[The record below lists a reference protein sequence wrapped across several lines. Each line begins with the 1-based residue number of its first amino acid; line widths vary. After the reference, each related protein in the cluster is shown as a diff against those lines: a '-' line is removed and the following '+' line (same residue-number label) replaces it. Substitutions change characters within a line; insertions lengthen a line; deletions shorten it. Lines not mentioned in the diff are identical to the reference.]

1 MVESS
6 KFSSRDRLFK
16 RGLSLNAYGIVL
28 LLGGIFLTIL
38 ISSSASI
45 QEFGIGFIFSG
56 EWDPIAQVYGALPFI
71 VGTLVS
77 SLLALAISIPFSLA
91 IALLLG
97 EYSPKGII
105 PSFVRSMIELMA
117 GVPSVIYGFWGLMFL
132 VPIIR
137 NIEISLMQTEIGQA
151 MEILP
156 YGVGILASSIIL
168 AIMIIP
174 YSSSVAREVITMVP
188 RNLKE
193 AAYSLGSTRFEVITK
208 VVLPYAR
215 SGIIA
220 GVLLSLGRA
229 IGETMAVTMLIG
241 NNNELPKNIFSPA
254 NTMASVIANEF
265 AEAAEG
271 VQLAALFEIGLLLF
285 IISVIINIIGRVII
299 RKMDNQGA

>member
-71 VGTLVS
+71 VGTLIS

-156 YGVGILASSIIL
+156 YGVGILATSFIL

-174 YSSSVAREVITMVP
+174 CASSVAREVITMVP

-285 IISVIINIIGRVII
+285 IISVIINIIGRIII